1 MIFSGVFLM
10 AFTNYND
17 FQYFVPNNFPKPVYS
32 FQNNPID
39 SNKIEL
45 GRNLFYDPILSLDNT
60 VSCASCHSPFNAFSH
75 TDHKLSHGI
84 YDSIGTRNAPALYN
98 LAWQKKFMW
107 DGAINH
113 LDVQALAPIHNSSEM
128 ASSIIEVKGKIQN
141 DKYYRQLFYQSFGD
155 SNITGQN
162 ILKALSQFQLT
173 LVSANSKYDKV
184 LDGKA
189 IFSLQEKKGYKLF
202 LASCNRCHLQPLFST
217 YDFASNGLEID
228 TLLKDIGRMKISQ
241 NRRDSMLF
249 KIPSLRNLSFS
260 YPYMHD
266 GRFSSLRGVLDHY
279 SIMIKNDRLGINDSM
294 TRPFKSDEK
303 TDLIAF
309 LLTLNDTSFVFNPK
323 HQFPRDLMNKKKL

>member
-1 MIFSGVFLM
+1 M
-10 AFTNYND
+10 AFMSYHD
-17 FQYFVPNNFPKPVYS
+17 FQYFIPSHFPKPVYS
-32 FQNNPID
+32 FKNNPID

-60 VSCASCHSPFNAFSH
+60 ISCASCHSPFNSFSH

-84 YDSIGTRNAPALYN
+84 YDSIGSRNAPALYN
-98 LAWQKKFMW
+98 LAWQKEFMW

-128 ASSIIEVKGKIQN
+128 ASSIIEVTGKIQN

-184 LDGKA
+184 LDGTA
-189 IFSLQEKKGYKLF
+189 TFSVQEKKGYKLF
-202 LASCNRCHLQPLFST
+202 LSSCNQCHLQPLFST
-217 YDFASNGLEID
+217 YDFASNGLKID
-228 TLLKDIGRMKISQ
+228 TVLKDIGKMGVSQ
-241 NRRDSMLF
+241 NKKDSLLF

-279 SIMIKNDRLGINDSM
+279 SSMLENDMLGLNDSM
-294 TRPFKSDEK
+294 VRPFKSNEK

-309 LLTLNDTSFVFNPK
+309 LLTLNDTSFVFDSK
-323 HQFPRDLMNKKKL
+323 HQFPRDLINK